1 MTLLSRAIYWTFG
14 LVAVLAVFATL
25 FLNASLAISSD
36 EVAAVGAGAVCVALL
51 LGVRRW
57 STVWTHGA
65 ARVTETFMK
74 VPRWQWLAIMLVAGI
89 AARLLWVAM
98 TGISLR
104 SDGMTY
110 YTLARGL
117 FEHGAYGNQ
126 ANGRAQWPP
135 GLPFFYY
142 GLFVL
147 FGEHYWIPLVGNLLL
162 YAITLFCV
170 FATGAEMLGERAAR
184 LATLVVTI
192 WPNFILSAGGAS
204 KELLLAALLAATI
217 WFFVKSW
224 RDATTAAVIGMS
236 ALSGLMLGMASLAQ
250 PSMLLF
256 PVAMAVAIRAQCAQF
271 RPLALRLAVIML
283 AMAAVIAPWSM
294 RNYSVLKEFV
304 VISTNGGDVFY
315 RANNPLATGGYVQRG
330 EKDLDAL
337 GLGEVERSRMGY
349 ELGKAWIRQN
359 PDAFL
364 ALAINKQILFLGD
377 DAIGAYESLKRA
389 TDSNTLAYV
398 GAKAVSNAFWIL
410 IWLAILAGWY
420 ARKDV
425 FANPRMAIMPLAV
438 LYLFAIDSV
447 FESGGRHHVP
457 LIGVLAVL
465 ATIIVVPAGARE
477 HVFQAADEGGH
488 PVS

>member
-1 MTLLSRAIYWTFG
+1 MVYRLDA
-14 LVAVLAVFATL
+14 
-25 FLNASLAISSD
+25 
-36 EVAAVGAGAVCVALL
+36 
-51 LGVRRW
+51 RR
-57 STVWTHGA
+57 SV
-65 ARVTETFMK
+65 VTETFMK
-74 VPRWQWLAIMLVAGI
+74 IPRWQWLAIMLVAGI

-98 TGISLR
+98 TVISLR

-117 FEHGAYGNQ
+117 FEHGGYGNQ

-142 GLFVL
+142 GFFVL

-170 FATGAEMLGERAAR
+170 FATGADILDERAAR

-217 WFFVKSW
+217 LFFVKSW
-224 RDATTAAVIGMS
+224 RDPTPATVIGMS

-256 PVAMAVAIRAQCAQF
+256 PAAMAVAIRAQCVQF

-304 VISTNGGDVFY
+304 AISTNGGDVFY

-349 ELGKAWIRQN
+349 ELGKTWIRQN
-359 PDAFL
+359 PGAFSRW
-364 ALAINKQILFLGD
+364 Q
-377 DAIGAYESLKRA
+377 
-389 TDSNTLAYV
+389 
-398 GAKAVSNAFWIL
+398 
-410 IWLAILAGWY
+410 
-420 ARKDV
+420 
-425 FANPRMAIMPLAV
+425 
-438 LYLFAIDSV
+438 
-447 FESGGRHHVP
+447 
-457 LIGVLAVL
+457 
-465 ATIIVVPAGARE
+465 
-477 HVFQAADEGGH
+477 
-488 PVS
+488 